1 MQKMDLV
8 VDVELKLVTIPLFK
22 KPLVE
27 IRDEQ
32 SSEQRHH
39 TNLFSLI
46 LFHQIL
52 LTQGTTE
59 RVRPYYELCNESMD
73 ERRILEDVDAMV
85 VRITK

>member
-8 VDVELKLVTIPLFK
+8 VDVELKLVTILLK

-32 SSEQRHH
+32 SAEQRHH

-46 LFHQIL
+46 RFHQIL
-52 LTQGTTE
+52 LSQGNGRTSE
-59 RVRPYYELCNESMD
+59 AVL
-73 ERRILEDVDAMV
+73 
-85 VRITK
+85 